1 DRPQPGRAGDGGPGA
16 AAPEPR
22 VGLPRVLPPDRRL
35 RPGLRRRGRRAGRR
49 SHQERGRR
57 RDRRRRPAAPAGG
70 GRAAAH
76 RRRRRRGRA
85 DHVRPGRGARRRRR
99 PVRQGRG
106 PGPADRGD
114 GGAGGQRRLRRREE
128 GTGMSHV
135 ETRMTLNGKEVTGHA
150 PADTT
155 LVRWLREQAHAYEVK
170 EGCNEGT
177 CGTCTVLVDGKAT
190 TGCTTLAVQVDGAR
204 V

>member
-1 DRPQPGRAGDGGPGA
+1 
-16 AAPEPR
+16 
-22 VGLPRVLPPDRRL
+22 
-35 RPGLRRRGRRAGRR
+35 
-49 SHQERGRR
+49 
-57 RDRRRRPAAPAGG
+57 
-70 GRAAAH
+70 
-76 RRRRRRGRA
+76 
-85 DHVRPGRGARRRRR
+85 
-99 PVRQGRG
+99 
-106 PGPADRGD
+106 
-114 GGAGGQRRLRRREE
+114 
-128 GTGMSHV
+128 MSHV

-204 V
+204 VETSACLADGDELSPLQAKFWETGAAQCGFCTQGMLMSAVELLRSGEKVTPAKVREHLHGNLCRCTGYQAIVNAVVAAAEEGATR